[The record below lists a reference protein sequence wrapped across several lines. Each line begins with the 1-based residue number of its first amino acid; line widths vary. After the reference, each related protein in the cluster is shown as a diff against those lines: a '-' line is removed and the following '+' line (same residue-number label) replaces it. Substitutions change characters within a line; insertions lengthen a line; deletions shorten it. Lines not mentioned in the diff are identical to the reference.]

1 MSRAKVVQDV
11 LSGEWDHLQ
20 RKMVM
25 TWKKFTQADL
35 DRIQADYE
43 TLIETIKEKYG
54 RSRQEAVS
62 EIDEFIEHNRA

>member
-1 MSRAKVVQDV
+1 MSRTKVVQDV